1 MAPPENPFADKLLLG
16 GDTMKRL
23 VMIGAASLL
32 VAAAPIGWTLY
43 GSSTLGRDELRSVF
57 GGVVLMPNRHLRIS
71 TEDVTLEGFN
81 VAKQSDPDAR
91 RGNAKLATGYRPP
104 FATLGPLGREAL
116 LDAIELEE
124 LTSSGLLKPR
134 TEAVRELDCAG
145 KRSRTLSV
153 VEDGIEVD
161 SSKLNQSWQNILP
174 GTSGAN
180 LLRLACH

>member
-1 MAPPENPFADKLLLG
+1 
-16 GDTMKRL
+16 MKRL
-23 VMIGAASLL
+23 IAIGVASLL
-32 VAAAPIGWTLY
+32 VAAAPVGWTLY
-43 GSSTLGRDELRSVF
+43 GSSTLGREELRSVF
-57 GGVVLMPNRHLRIS
+57 GDVVLMPNGHLRIS

-81 VAKQSDPDAR
+81 VARQNDPDAR

-104 FATLGPLGREAL
+104 LATLGPLGHVAL

-124 LTSSGLLKPR
+124 LTNSGLLKPR
-134 TEAVRELDCAG
+134 TQAVRELDCAG

-153 VEDGIEVD
+153 VEDGIEID
-161 SSKLNQSWQNILP
+161 TSKLNLSWQNILP